1 MATKRKSKDESSG
14 DIAEQM
20 IEQLEKID
28 RPTTVCSF
36 GDRPVTLPG
45 MEVDGIG
52 PIGLPLGNAQA
63 KELIQQCQQAPYGK
77 GTKTLVDI
85 GVRRVWELDPAKF
98 QLTNPQW
105 DAFIDSIVKEIR
117 SELGLQN
124 LELNAH
130 LYKLLVYEKGGFFL
144 PHKDG
149 EKLDGMVAT
158 LVVALPAVHA
168 GGELV
173 VSHEGKSQVISM
185 TGAATGREVSY
196 AAFYADCEHEVR
208 KVTSGYRL
216 CLTYNVT
223 LARSKKKSGVKA
235 PSFHN
240 VTTRVA
246 ETLTKW
252 SLQLCKTSKTLKAG
266 KETPG
271 VKLAVTLSHEYTKD
285 GLRIN
290 QLKGTDRATADV
302 LFEAAKQA
310 NCVAHLGLITIYQ
323 SGTAEGGY
331 DPYEYGYRRNRYY
344 DSYDDDEDE
353 SDESDDSGSDY
364 TMGEIIEDSLSVDHW
379 SDANGDKVRLGEIS
393 LEENEIISETEVS
406 DWTVSR
412 EDFEGYTGNAGM
424 TLERWYHRAAVV
436 IWPQAHHFDV
446 LCAAGTDASI
456 GGFVSM
462 INRLKKAPKKTN
474 ESLRSDCLRF
484 AQAIINSW
492 NPHRSTWSSTHETIK
507 PIDRAEFVGSLCE
520 LNDVD
525 LVQQYLTQVLSADQ
539 NAGIHQQLA
548 KFCNEHGWEQF
559 ENTISETLASV
570 TSDSLM
576 RNGQILERLCTVRD
590 KNADRLKACRR
601 FIAAC
606 VAGLIEFDQ
615 QSKADDWRFRHL
627 DRKEILMQLVKSAVS
642 IDARDPLSRLIMHA
656 LTSKHY
662 DLIDHHVAAILG
674 IKSKLAKLDPQIP
687 GITAW
692 LHGCQQQLAN
702 RTDQKPQPPADFRRD
717 STFPCTCKD
726 CQTLRKFLDD
736 PNEKSVR
743 LPLAKARRQHLHNI
757 IDRNKLDVTHVTQRT
772 GSPQVLVCTKTTAS
786 FKEAERIY
794 ERNLK
799 LLADVKSIQHG

>member
-1 MATKRKSKDESSG
+1 MSTKRKSEEISG
-14 DIAEQM
+14 NIARQM
-20 IEQLEKID
+20 LHLLDQID

-45 MEVDGIG
+45 MDVDGIG
-52 PIGLPLGNAQA
+52 SIGLPLGKAQA
-63 KELIQQCQQAPYGK
+63 KELIQLCQQAPYGK
-77 GTKTLVDI
+77 GTKTLVDTD
-85 GVRRVWELDPAKF
+85 VRRVWELDPTKF
-98 QLTNPQW
+98 QLTNPHW
-105 DAFIDSIVKEIR
+105 DAFIDSIVKDVR
-117 SELGLQN
+117 SELGLHD

-173 VSHEGKSQVISM
+173 VSHEGKTQVISM
-185 TGAATGREVSY
+185 TGAAMGREVSY
-196 AAFYADCEHEVR
+196 AAFYADCDHEVR

-235 PSFHN
+235 PSFHK
-240 VTTRVA
+240 VTTQVA
-246 ETLTKW
+246 ETLTRW
-252 SLQLCKTSKTLKAG
+252 SLQLCEASKTLKTAM
-266 KETPG
+266 ETPG
-271 VKLAVTLSHEYTKD
+271 VKLAITLSHEYTKD

-344 DSYDDDEDE
+344 DSFDDDEDE
-353 SDESDDSGSDY
+353 NDNGDDSGSNY

-379 SDANGDKVRLGEIS
+379 SDANGDNVRLGEIS
-393 LEENEIISETEVS
+393 LKEQEIISETDVD

-436 IWPQAHHFDV
+436 IWPQEHHFNV

-462 INRLKKAPKKTN
+462 INRLKKASKQTN
-474 ESLRSDCLRF
+474 ESLRDDCLRF

-492 NPHRSTWSSTHETIK
+492 NPHRSTWSSSHETIK

-520 LNDVD
+520 LNDAD

-548 KFCNEHGWEQF
+548 KFCNKHGWELF
-559 ENTISETLASV
+559 ENPISETLASV
-570 TSDSLM
+570 TSDTLM
-576 RNGQILERLCTVRD
+576 RNVGILERLCTVRD
-590 KNADRLKACRR
+590 KNASRLKVCRR
-601 FIAAC
+601 FIAVC
-606 VAGLIEFDQ
+606 VDGLIEFDQ
-615 QSKADDWRFRHL
+615 QFKTDDWRFHRL

-642 IDARDPLSRLIMHA
+642 IDARDPLSRFIEHV

-674 IKSKLAKLDPQIP
+674 IESKLTKLAHPIP

-702 RTDQKPQPPADFRRD
+702 RTDQKPQPPADFRRN

-726 CQTLRKFLDD
+726 CQTLRRFLDD

-757 IDRNKLDVTHVTQRT
+757 IDRHKLDVTHVTQRT
-772 GSPQVLVCTKTTAS
+772 GRPQVLVCTKTTAS
-786 FKEAERIY
+786 FKEAVRIY
-794 ERNLK
+794 ERDLK